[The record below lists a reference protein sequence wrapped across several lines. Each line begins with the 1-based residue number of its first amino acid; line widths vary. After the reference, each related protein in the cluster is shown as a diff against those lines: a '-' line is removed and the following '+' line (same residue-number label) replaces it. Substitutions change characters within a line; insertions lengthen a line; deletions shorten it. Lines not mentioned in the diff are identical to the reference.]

1 MNNYI
6 SRVCPSCGSTLDLEN
21 DYVKPKFDAS
31 ENYELAKERFVGFS
45 EENVFFR
52 YSRCKCGFLYAKKY
66 FSLDQL
72 GELYGSMPDNV
83 HSGDYKSEKRT
94 KLHYLNF
101 ILDHIPYNAR
111 IIEIGADNGAF
122 AEEILEKKPNI
133 DFTFVEPN
141 IEMHNKLKNFTK
153 NKIHTDISTIKDNEN
168 NKFDFVIGIHVFDHI
183 VNISEVMKKI
193 STVLKKDG
201 KLFGVVHDESSIL
214 ASILGSRWPAF
225 CLQHPQLYNHK
236 SINDFL
242 ESNNFKKVFIRPTKN
257 FFPLF
262 YLFGHAL
269 RVILKKKN
277 NLKGGW
283 QLPLNLGNFC
293 FLYKNIRN

>member
-31 ENYELAKERFVGFS
+31 ENYELAKKRFVGFS

-52 YSRCKCGFLYAKKY
+52 YSRCKCGFLYTKKY

-122 AEEILEKKPNI
+122 AEEILEKSSCN
-133 DFTFVEPN
+133 E
-141 IEMHNKLKNFTK
+141 TK
-153 NKIHTDISTIKDNEN
+153 FLSFSFKRKT
-168 NKFDFVIGIHVFDHI
+168 
-183 VNISEVMKKI
+183 
-193 STVLKKDG
+193 
-201 KLFGVVHDESSIL
+201 
-214 ASILGSRWPAF
+214 PA
-225 CLQHPQLYNHK
+225 P
-236 SINDFL
+236 
-242 ESNNFKKVFIRPTKN
+242 
-257 FFPLF
+257 PL
-262 YLFGHAL
+262 
-269 RVILKKKN
+269 
-277 NLKGGW
+277 
-283 QLPLNLGNFC
+283 P
-293 FLYKNIRN
+293 